1 MISFA
6 GGVLCSRTTGEN
18 SMEKQVT
25 YNTDTESEDRLNKV
39 LEEVERIILDL
50 HVYTSSSWTGGRMRR
65 DTDRDWS
72 VFWVV
77 FYFVLLLVSNFNIYR
92 YILFFKF
99 FSSISCSVAQSCPTL
114 WDPMNPPGSSVH
126 GIFQARMLEWV
137 AISFSKGSSHTRD
150 QTHVSCISCIGK
162 QILYITSITWE
173 VTTS

>member
-72 VFWVV
+72 VF
-77 FYFVLLLVSNFNIYR
+77 
-92 YILFFKF
+92 
-99 FSSISCSVAQSCPTL
+99 
-114 WDPMNPPGSSVH
+114 
-126 GIFQARMLEWV
+126 
-137 AISFSKGSSHTRD
+137 
-150 QTHVSCISCIGK
+150 
-162 QILYITSITWE
+162 
-173 VTTS
+173 